1 MQFEKLVVDDR
12 FELNTQLLE
21 GKNVDEYEVKG
32 IATHILHLLSFTDHI
47 PRKKDDIWRTWL
59 PVANDETQA
68 SV

>member
-1 MQFEKLVVDDR
+1 MVDDR

-32 IATHILHLLSFTDHI
+32 IVTYIYYPSSFTDHL
-47 PRKKDDIWRTWL
+47 PREKDDIWWTWV

-68 SV
+68 SL